1 MWRRPAAY
9 RDFRQIAIEPL
20 RVAAQAGGR
29 PCSGLPY
36 GRVRLKGGELRG
48 DAIFS
53 KQTWRRRA
61 ATASRPAVPVWVP
74 TPEFRNIVWL
84 RPQKVRACMVFLSFV
99 YRFLTNFAFMAVVY
113 FSLNFMEK
121 YPNRAI
127 LAILVLV
134 YAAMRAAST
143 LRAFYFFQ
151 KIERLEAETKR
162 LQAPIND
169 GSGGT
174 SARKQVIA
182 DVARLRRD
190 GELKSYMDL
199 FFLALIV
206 LLCVAAIMR
215 Q

>member
-1 MWRRPAAY
+1 
-9 RDFRQIAIEPL
+9 
-20 RVAAQAGGR
+20 
-29 PCSGLPY
+29 
-36 GRVRLKGGELRG
+36 
-48 DAIFS
+48 
-53 KQTWRRRA
+53 
-61 ATASRPAVPVWVP
+61 
-74 TPEFRNIVWL
+74 
-84 RPQKVRACMVFLSFV
+84 MVFLSFV
-99 YRFLTNFAFMAVVY
+99 YRFVTNFAFLAVVY

-134 YAAMRAAST
+134 YAGMRAAST

-151 KIERLEAETKR
+151 KVERLEAETKR

-174 SARKQVIA
+174 AQRKQIVT

-199 FFLALIV
+199 FFLALVV
-206 LLCVAAIMR
+206 LLCVANIMR

>member
-1 MWRRPAAY
+1 
-9 RDFRQIAIEPL
+9 
-20 RVAAQAGGR
+20 
-29 PCSGLPY
+29 
-36 GRVRLKGGELRG
+36 
-48 DAIFS
+48 
-53 KQTWRRRA
+53 
-61 ATASRPAVPVWVP
+61 
-74 TPEFRNIVWL
+74 
-84 RPQKVRACMVFLSFV
+84 
-99 YRFLTNFAFMAVVY
+99 
-113 FSLNFMEK
+113 MEK

-134 YAAMRAAST
+134 YAAMRSAST

-151 KIERLEAETKR
+151 KIEKLEAETRR

-174 SARKQVIA
+174 MTRKQVVA

-206 LLCVAAIMR
+206 LLCVAAILR

>member
-1 MWRRPAAY
+1 MA
-9 RDFRQIAIEPL
+9 L
-20 RVAAQAGGR
+20 
-29 PCSGLPY
+29 
-36 GRVRLKGGELRG
+36 
-48 DAIFS
+48 
-53 KQTWRRRA
+53 
-61 ATASRPAVPVWVP
+61 
-74 TPEFRNIVWL
+74 
-84 RPQKVRACMVFLSFV
+84 LSFV
-99 YRFLTNFAFMAVVY
+99 YRFVTNFAFMAVVY

-151 KIERLEAETKR
+151 KIEKLEAESRR
-162 LQAPIND
+162 LQGPIND
-169 GSGGT
+169 SSGGT
-174 SARKQVIA
+174 NARRQVVA

-190 GELKSYMDL
+190 GEVKSYMDL

-206 LLCVAAIMR
+206 LLCVAGIVR

>member
-1 MWRRPAAY
+1 M
-9 RDFRQIAIEPL
+9 I
-20 RVAAQAGGR
+20 
-29 PCSGLPY
+29 
-36 GRVRLKGGELRG
+36 
-48 DAIFS
+48 
-53 KQTWRRRA
+53 
-61 ATASRPAVPVWVP
+61 
-74 TPEFRNIVWL
+74 
-84 RPQKVRACMVFLSFV
+84 FLSFV
-99 YRFLTNFAFMAVVY
+99 YRFVTNFAFMAMVY

-121 YPNRAI
+121 YQNRAI
-127 LAILVLV
+127 IAILVLV
-134 YAAMRAAST
+134 YAAMRAVST

-151 KIERLEAETKR
+151 KIEKLEAETRR
-162 LQAPIND
+162 LQGPIND

-174 SARKQVIA
+174 NVRKQVVA

>member
-1 MWRRPAAY
+1 
-9 RDFRQIAIEPL
+9 
-20 RVAAQAGGR
+20 
-29 PCSGLPY
+29 
-36 GRVRLKGGELRG
+36 
-48 DAIFS
+48 
-53 KQTWRRRA
+53 
-61 ATASRPAVPVWVP
+61 
-74 TPEFRNIVWL
+74 
-84 RPQKVRACMVFLSFV
+84 MVFLSFV
-99 YRFLTNFAFMAVVY
+99 YRFVTNFAFMAMVY

-121 YPNRAI
+121 YQNRAI
-127 LAILVLV
+127 IAILVLV
-134 YAAMRAAST
+134 YSGMRAAST

-174 SARKQVIA
+174 SARKQIVA
-182 DVARLRRD
+182 DVAWLRRD

>member
-1 MWRRPAAY
+1 
-9 RDFRQIAIEPL
+9 
-20 RVAAQAGGR
+20 
-29 PCSGLPY
+29 
-36 GRVRLKGGELRG
+36 
-48 DAIFS
+48 
-53 KQTWRRRA
+53 
-61 ATASRPAVPVWVP
+61 
-74 TPEFRNIVWL
+74 
-84 RPQKVRACMVFLSFV
+84 MVFLSFV
-99 YRFLTNFAFMAVVY
+99 YRFFTNFAFMAVVY

-134 YAAMRAAST
+134 YAAMRAVST

-151 KIERLEAETKR
+151 KVERLEAETKR
-162 LQAPIND
+162 LQGPIND

-174 SARKQVIA
+174 NARKQIVV

-206 LLCVAAIMR
+206 LLCVAAILR

>member
-1 MWRRPAAY
+1 
-9 RDFRQIAIEPL
+9 
-20 RVAAQAGGR
+20 
-29 PCSGLPY
+29 
-36 GRVRLKGGELRG
+36 
-48 DAIFS
+48 
-53 KQTWRRRA
+53 
-61 ATASRPAVPVWVP
+61 
-74 TPEFRNIVWL
+74 
-84 RPQKVRACMVFLSFV
+84 MVFLSFV
-99 YRFLTNFAFMAVVY
+99 YRFLTNFAFMALVY

-121 YPNRAI
+121 YQNRAV

-134 YAAMRAAST
+134 YSGMRAAST

-151 KIERLEAETKR
+151 KIEKLEAETKR

-174 SARKQVIA
+174 NARKQIVM

-206 LLCVAAIMR
+206 LLCVANIMR

>member
-1 MWRRPAAY
+1 MK
-9 RDFRQIAIEPL
+9 I
-20 RVAAQAGGR
+20 
-29 PCSGLPY
+29 
-36 GRVRLKGGELRG
+36 
-48 DAIFS
+48 
-53 KQTWRRRA
+53 
-61 ATASRPAVPVWVP
+61 
-74 TPEFRNIVWL
+74 
-84 RPQKVRACMVFLSFV
+84 LSYV
-99 YRFLTNFAFMAVVY
+99 YRFTSNFIFLSVVY

-121 YPNRAI
+121 YQNRAI
-127 LAILVLV
+127 LAILVLI
-134 YAAMRAAST
+134 YSGMRAAST

-151 KIERLEAETKR
+151 KIEKLEAETKR

-174 SARKQVIA
+174 SARKQVVA
-182 DVARLRRD
+182 DVARMRRD

>member
-1 MWRRPAAY
+1 
-9 RDFRQIAIEPL
+9 
-20 RVAAQAGGR
+20 
-29 PCSGLPY
+29 
-36 GRVRLKGGELRG
+36 
-48 DAIFS
+48 
-53 KQTWRRRA
+53 
-61 ATASRPAVPVWVP
+61 
-74 TPEFRNIVWL
+74 
-84 RPQKVRACMVFLSFV
+84 MVFLSFV
-99 YRFLTNFAFMAVVY
+99 YRFFTNFAFMAMVY

-121 YPNRAI
+121 YQNRAI
-127 LAILVLV
+127 IAILVLV

-151 KIERLEAETKR
+151 KIEKLEAETKR

-174 SARKQVIA
+174 AVRKQVIA

>member
-1 MWRRPAAY
+1 
-9 RDFRQIAIEPL
+9 
-20 RVAAQAGGR
+20 
-29 PCSGLPY
+29 
-36 GRVRLKGGELRG
+36 
-48 DAIFS
+48 
-53 KQTWRRRA
+53 
-61 ATASRPAVPVWVP
+61 
-74 TPEFRNIVWL
+74 
-84 RPQKVRACMVFLSFV
+84 MVFLSFV
-99 YRFLTNFAFMAVVY
+99 YRFLTNFAFMALVY

-121 YPNRAI
+121 YQNRAV
-127 LAILVLV
+127 LAILVLI
-134 YAAMRAAST
+134 YAGMRAAST

-151 KIERLEAETKR
+151 KIEKLEAETKR

-174 SARKQVIA
+174 NVRKQIVI

-206 LLCVAAIMR
+206 LLCVANIMR